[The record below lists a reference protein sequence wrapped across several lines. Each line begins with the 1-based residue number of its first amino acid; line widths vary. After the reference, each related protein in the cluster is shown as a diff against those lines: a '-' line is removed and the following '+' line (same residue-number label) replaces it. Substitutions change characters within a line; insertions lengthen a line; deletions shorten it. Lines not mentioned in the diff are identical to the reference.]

1 MQYAFRRSN
10 KLIPK
15 LMMDGNSLAMPLG
28 QNQKAVLDSDE
39 MHTIIL
45 KRGGMVTIVS
55 TDPSVGRGTL
65 SGWGREAQQ

>member
-39 MHTIIL
+39 
-45 KRGGMVTIVS
+45 TIVS